1 MLLSKAELTAKK
13 ILSASGLDDIESLV
27 KTDLKELIQS
37 RGAFYEEADL
47 SGKDG
52 RIVTHENRSIITIDN
67 KITDRGKKRFTAAHE
82 LGHFEL
88 HKNLAVI
95 ADTQYELCNWYQ
107 NGGHEKEANEFASE
121 LLMPSLVFA
130 NACKGEK
137 FNQTLLYQLADLF
150 AVSKTAAILKFLK
163 AGNHPILVVCTQNNK
178 IKWWKMSKS
187 MEDAEHPI
195 IESWKRYL
203 FKKTKDLPPPPDSV
217 AGQLFKKTSSNEF
230 LERVQE
236 IEKSVWF
243 VTRPDYDPPMFEFC
257 HYVPSYQFALSV
269 IWED

>member
-1 MLLSKAELTAKK
+1 MLLSKAEFAAKK
-13 ILSASGLDDIESLV
+13 ILLDSGLDDITSLV
-27 KTDLKELIQS
+27 NIDLKDLIQS

-52 RIVTHENRSIITIDN
+52 RIVTHENRSIITIDS

-95 ADTQYELCNWYQ
+95 ADTQFELCNWYQ
-107 NGGHEKEANEFASE
+107 TGGHEKEANEFASE
-121 LLMPSLVFA
+121 LLMPSLLFTK
-130 NACKGEK
+130 ACKGKK
-137 FNQTLLYQLADLF
+137 FNQTLLYQLSDLF
-150 AVSKTAAILKFLK
+150 AVSKTATILKFLK
-163 AGNHPILVVCTQNNK
+163 AGNHPIMVVCTQNNR
-178 IKWWKMSKS
+178 IKWWKMAKS

-195 IESWKRYL
+195 VESWKRYL
-203 FKKTKDLPPPPDSV
+203 VKVTNNLSPPADSV
-217 AGQLFKKTSSNEF
+217 VGQLFKKGSSNEF
-230 LERVQE
+230 VERVQE

-243 VTRPDYDPPMFEFC
+243 VTRPDYDAPMFEFC